1 MTIRASFDKLRTHG
15 FLPIMVSL
23 SNHTVTAERDLYFL
37 TKRSWMMTD
46 NGKVTNIFLSGVGG
60 QGIILASNIL
70 AEVFRQAG
78 YDVKKS
84 EVHGMAQRGGDV
96 TTHFRFGKKVYS
108 PLIKY
113 GDVDFLLSFELLEAE
128 RYINWV
134 KPEGKIVINKQAI
147 LPPAVTLGQMEYPK
161 DIEKTFK
168 KYFKNNV
175 WVINGQEIARKLGN
189 IQAANVVLVGA
200 FSNFFP
206 EIKEDQWIDAV
217 KGLLAA
223 KLHELNI
230 KAFDEGRKAFSQAS
244 D

>member
-1 MTIRASFDKLRTHG
+1 MKE
-15 FLPIMVSL
+15 
-23 SNHTVTAERDLYFL
+23 NE
-37 TKRSWMMTD
+37 
-46 NGKVTNIFLSGVGG
+46 KVTNIFLSGVGG
-60 QGIILASNIL
+60 QGTILASNIL
-70 AEVFRQAG
+70 GEVFLKAG

-113 GDVDFLLSFELLEAE
+113 GDVDFLISFELLEAA

-134 KPEGKIVINKQAI
+134 KPEGKVIINKQEI
-147 LPPAVTLGQMEYPK
+147 LPPTVSLGQMAYPN

-168 KYFKNNV
+168 KYFRNHV
-175 WVINGQEIARKLGN
+175 WIVNGQEIARKLGN

-206 EIKEDQWIDAV
+206 EFKEEQWTNAIKE
-217 KGLLAA
+217 LLAE

-230 KAFDEGRKAFSQAS
+230 RAFHEGRKALEG
-244 D
+244 

>member
-1 MTIRASFDKLRTHG
+1 MK
-15 FLPIMVSL
+15 
-23 SNHTVTAERDLYFL
+23 E
-37 TKRSWMMTD
+37 

-60 QGIILASNIL
+60 QGTILASNIL
-70 AEVFRQAG
+70 GEVFLKAG

-113 GDVDFLLSFELLEAE
+113 GEVDFLISFELLEAM

-134 KPEGKIVINKQAI
+134 KPEGKIIINKQAI
-147 LPPAVTLGQMEYPK
+147 LPPAVSLGQMEYPK
-161 DIEKTFK
+161 DVEKMFK
-168 KYFKNNV
+168 KYFKDNV
-175 WVINGQEIARKLGN
+175 WIINGQGIARKLGN
-189 IQAANVVLVGA
+189 IQTANVVLIGA

-206 EIKEDQWIDAV
+206 EFKEEQWTDAIQA
-217 KGLLAA
+217 LLMK

-230 KAFDEGRKAFSQAS
+230 KAFYEGRKALEG
-244 D
+244 

>member
-1 MTIRASFDKLRTHG
+1 MKE
-15 FLPIMVSL
+15 
-23 SNHTVTAERDLYFL
+23 NE
-37 TKRSWMMTD
+37 
-46 NGKVTNIFLSGVGG
+46 KVTNIFLSGVGG
-60 QGIILASNIL
+60 QGTILASNIL
-70 AEVFRQAG
+70 GEVFLKAG

-113 GDVDFLLSFELLEAE
+113 GDVDFLISFELLEAA

-134 KPEGKIVINKQAI
+134 KPEGKVIINKQEI
-147 LPPAVTLGQMEYPK
+147 LPPAVSLGQMAYPK

-168 KYFKNNV
+168 KYFKNHV
-175 WVINGQEIARKLGN
+175 WIVNGQEIARRLGN

-206 EIKEDQWIDAV
+206 EFKEEQWTNAIKE
-217 KGLLAA
+217 LLAA

-230 KAFDEGRKAFSQAS
+230 RAFHEGRKALEG
-244 D
+244 